1 MALRTLLI
9 GTDPQREALRRA
21 LGQAVPAHV
30 AGEAA
35 SPADGVGLALSLRPE
50 LVVLCPGGDLE
61 TLLRTVDGIQ
71 AANPMAL
78 TILVGAALEADAL
91 AKAMQAGIREVLA
104 SPEDLPAAVERAH
117 VFVTRL
123 KGARS
128 VAEPVRNRVGK
139 VIVVHSPKGGA
150 GKSTLAVNLAVLFA
164 QEADAALIDL
174 APQFGEVDLLLN
186 LKPQAYLAD
195 IAKLGGKPDA
205 EALDQALAIHA
216 SGLRVLA
223 STPTPE
229 DGELIDRVVTAAVLK
244 ELKGRHAFTVVD
256 TAPVLSEPIVQAMEL
271 ADRILVPFFP
281 DLASLRHV
289 QQSLKLW
296 LDLGIDLAKVELV
309 GWAQKSEV
317 DAEAVARVLHRS
329 LAAQLPYVPDEA
341 LSAVNAGS
349 PMVLMA
355 PNGSYAKALKAFA
368 MRFVERPQTAL
379 VAAKSPTQRLGE
391 LFHRI
396 RRMIDVPTQPT

>member
-1 MALRTLLI
+1 MALRTIII

-21 LGQAVPAHV
+21 LGQGVPASIV
-30 AGEAA
+30 GEAP
-35 SPADGVGLALSLRPE
+35 SPADGVGMAVSLRPD
-50 LVVLCPGGDLE
+50 LVVLAHMGDLE
-61 TLLRTVDGIQ
+61 LAIRTVDGIQ
-71 AANPMAL
+71 ATNPMAIA
-78 TILVGAALEADAL
+78 ILVGASLEADSL

-104 SPEDLPAAVERAH
+104 SAQELPAAIERAQ

-128 VAEPVRNRVGK
+128 VPEPGRTRAGK

-150 GKSTLAVNLAVLFA
+150 GKTTLAVNLAVTLA
-164 QEADAALIDL
+164 KQGEAALIDL

-186 LKPQAYLAD
+186 LKPQAYLSD
-195 IAKLGGKPDA
+195 IAKLGARPDA
-205 EALDQALAIHA
+205 EAIDQAFCTHA
-216 SGLRVLA
+216 SGLKVIA

-229 DGELIDRVVTAAVLK
+229 DGELIDRAVTTAVIRDLK
-244 ELKGRHAFTVVD
+244 AKHAYTVID
-256 TAPVLSEPIVQAMEL
+256 TAPVISEPILQAMEM

-317 DAEAVARVLHRS
+317 DAEAIARVLHRP
-329 LAAQLPYVPDEA
+329 LATQLPYVPEEA
-341 LSAVNAGS
+341 LAAVNAGN
-349 PMVLMA
+349 PMVLLA
-355 PNGSYAKALKAFA
+355 PNAPFAKAMKAFA
-368 MRFVERPQTAL
+368 QRYVEKPQTAL
-379 VAAKSPTQRLGE
+379 VAVQSPTKRLNE
-391 LFHRI
+391 LWIRV